1 MLPLIREKTTGVNVG
16 VEYFFSVLVY
26 YKNFDFV
33 SVFFLISLF
42 CYRIFSSADVTD
54 HFFPSKYYLQLYTC
68 TKECSEQ
75 FVKQNIHAI
84 FLSLARTWPSS
95 IEFYNITYHLTL
107 DNSFNIL
114 NMTETFKTY
123 INYTPASKHI
133 YFKLWWLINA
143 QWIT

>member
-1 MLPLIREKTTGVNVG
+1 MLLVHRLQFSLDIVFRWDFFWGGGVADGLMLGWNI
-16 VEYFFSVLVY
+16 FFLFCTLVY

-84 FLSLARTWPSS
+84 FF
-95 IEFYNITYHLTL
+95 IFGK
-107 DNSFNIL
+107 
-114 NMTETFKTY
+114 NMTF
-123 INYTPASKHI
+123 IH
-133 YFKLWWLINA
+133 
-143 QWIT
+143 